1 MGKFVDIID
10 INEWEVESDQGWVD
24 ISAIGKTIEYVVWQI
39 ITETGLQIRC
49 ADDHI
54 LFDNKLNEIYAKNL
68 TAGDFILT
76 INGPEEIMY
85 IHKLSNKENMYDL
98 QINSNEHR
106 YFTNGILSHNSIFL
120 GNLATEA
127 SRLGYN
133 AAFITLEMGD
143 TDVMARIG
151 ANILDVP
158 IDEYKEFA
166 KKPNKVKK
174 RIDKYRKGDNS
185 TLITPG
191 YLFIKE
197 YPTSSAGVPEFEAY
211 LKKVEEIQGFKF
223 SVVVIDYINI
233 CMNWR
238 NPNTENTY
246 MKIKQLAEDFR
257 AMGQRNDWSI
267 ATASQVNRDG
277 VANSDLST
285 KSTSESMG
293 LVHSLDGLFGI
304 VQDEE
309 QRANGIYIV
318 KALKL
323 RNSGEVNSKKRFLID
338 YSHMRITEDNEH
350 ASYNM
355 DSRNNEE

>member
-1 MGKFVDIID
+1 
-10 INEWEVESDQGWVD
+10 
-24 ISAIGKTIEYVVWQI
+24 
-39 ITETGLQIRC
+39 
-49 ADDHI
+49 
-54 LFDNKLNEIYAKNL
+54 
-68 TAGDFILT
+68 
-76 INGPEEIMY
+76 
-85 IHKLSNKENMYDL
+85 
-98 QINSNEHR
+98 
-106 YFTNGILSHNSIFL
+106 
-120 GNLATEA
+120 
-127 SRLGYN
+127 
-133 AAFITLEMGD
+133 
-143 TDVMARIG
+143 
-151 ANILDVP
+151 
-158 IDEYKEFA
+158 
-166 KKPNKVKK
+166 
-174 RIDKYRKGDNS
+174 
-185 TLITPG
+185 
-191 YLFIKE
+191 
-197 YPTSSAGVPEFEAY
+197 
-211 LKKVEEIQGFKF
+211 
-223 SVVVIDYINI
+223 
-233 CMNWR
+233 MNWR